1 MKNDTA
7 PIEYSE
13 ESIRNLIILVNAFS
27 ELLTSRNCI
36 DEALLEDGTPD
47 SDIEE
52 ANPVYISI
60 PMICPTCGRK
70 GFDRLGEDTKC
81 LFCGKELRFGIEDED
96 TDEILAL
103 FDAAKLFGY
112 TVNPE
117 DITGDEEFI
126 RTAEKLFTAPCTYF
140 DSSRTMVRYMEIDK
154 EKVDDN
160 DEVTA
165 AHERMADQQHKISR
179 LSQRILSIWE
189 QISAKDPKAG
199 SRMLKE
205 FLNIDEDKI
214 HHVYDALYKT
224 VRCEKCHA
232 EQWPDSLF
240 DAKCSE
246 CDEPL
251 PIRLFP
257 GLLAI
262 QKNDDSENPEFTP
275 KERKIEY
282 VYTLFEALFHCAGA
296 AFDLTLD
303 DLAKEIPEE
312 LEKAAREGEPINC
325 SSCGRSLFL
334 SVNNPK
340 ICLYCGEEAGENTLS
355 ELESGEEAG
364 E

>member
-1 MKNDTA
+1 MKKDST

-27 ELLTSRNCI
+27 ELLISRNWL
-36 DEALLEDGTPD
+36 DESSLENGMPD
-47 SDIEE
+47 NDLDET
-52 ANPVYISI
+52 NPAYISI
-60 PMICPTCGRK
+60 PMICPTCGHK
-70 GFDRLGEDTKC
+70 GFDRLGEDTNC

-96 TDEILAL
+96 TDAILSL
-103 FDAAKLFGY
+103 FDTAKLFGY

-117 DITGDEEFI
+117 DITDDEEFI

-140 DSSRTMVRYMEIDK
+140 DNSRAVVRYVEVDK

-165 AHERMADQQHKISR
+165 AHERMAEQQHKINR
-179 LSQRILSIWE
+179 ICQRMLSIWE

-214 HHVYDALYKT
+214 HHVYDALYKP
-224 VRCEKCHA
+224 VRCEKCHT
-232 EQWPDSLF
+232 ERWPDSLF
-240 DAKCSE
+240 DTECSE
-246 CDEPL
+246 CNEPL

-257 GLLAI
+257 GLLVI

-282 VYTLFEALFHCAGA
+282 LYTLFEALFHCAGS
-296 AFDLTLD
+296 AFELTLD

-312 LEKAAREGEPINC
+312 LEESAREGEPINC
-325 SSCGRSLFL
+325 PSCGRRFFL
-334 SVNNPK
+334 SFNNPE
-340 ICLYCGEEAGENTLS
+340 ICLYCGEAVD
-355 ELESGEEAG
+355 ESAPDEGSQVQVL
-364 E
+364 